1 MLIDKKLFLKMRA
14 GELTL
19 DQVNAR
25 INKANFGVAYKV
37 LDDLRDRLDPDLLRA
52 EVNSE
57 EHLKKLYNKKLDE
70 TVTVEEI
77 LEPREPWMGSARCRR
92 SLLNNVKKKKTEY

>member
-1 MLIDKKLFLKMRA
+1 MRA
-14 GELTL
+14 GTLTL

-25 INKANFGVAYKV
+25 INKANFGVTYKV
-37 LDDLRDRLDPDLLRA
+37 LDDLRDGLHPDLLRA
-52 EVNSE
+52 EFNSE

-77 LEPREPWMGSARCRR
+77 LEPKEPWMAHERCRR
-92 SLLNNVKKKKTEY
+92 SLLSNVKKKKTE